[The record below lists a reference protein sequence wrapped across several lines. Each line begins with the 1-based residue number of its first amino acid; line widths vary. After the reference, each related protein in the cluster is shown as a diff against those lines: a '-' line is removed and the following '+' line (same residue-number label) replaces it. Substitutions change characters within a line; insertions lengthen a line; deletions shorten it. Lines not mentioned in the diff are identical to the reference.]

1 MSRFF
6 AYKDYLYILKSL
18 FVPNFIHEKV
28 EDISLDALKSKGV
41 TTLFLDIDNTVVAM
55 HERKISLKRL
65 HWIERAK
72 MLGFDVYFVS
82 NNSSYKRVAHVCKQA
97 KLTRIY
103 FACKPFPFA
112 TKSFLKQ
119 HNVSHTQLA
128 MVGDQLFTDVL
139 IGNWLGA
146 NSVLVDPIDKRL
158 SFFKTLQRQIELQ
171 LMRWLQRQN
180 TT

>member
-1 MSRFF
+1 
-6 AYKDYLYILKSL
+6 
-18 FVPNFIHEKV
+18 
-28 EDISLDALKSKGV
+28 
-41 TTLFLDIDNTVVAM
+41 
-55 HERKISLKRL
+55 
-65 HWIERAK
+65 
-72 MLGFDVYFVS
+72 
-82 NNSSYKRVAHVCKQA
+82 
-97 KLTRIY
+97 
-103 FACKPFPFA
+103 
-112 TKSFLKQ
+112 
-119 HNVSHTQLA
+119 